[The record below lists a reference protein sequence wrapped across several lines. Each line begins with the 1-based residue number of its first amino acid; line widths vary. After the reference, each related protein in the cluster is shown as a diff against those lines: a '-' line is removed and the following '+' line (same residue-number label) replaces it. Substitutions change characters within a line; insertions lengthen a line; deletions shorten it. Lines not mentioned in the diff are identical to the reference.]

1 MECILEWDVTSTVPL
16 EEEGRQVACLLVLT
30 RYTEANLKGAFQWDE
45 QAVGSVSLAPG
56 TTAFPEKALAVW
68 RSIKA

>member
-1 MECILEWDVTSTVPL
+1 MHSGV
-16 EEEGRQVACLLVLT
+16 GRYEHSALRGGGTAGGLSIGADPC
-30 RYTEANLKGAFQWDE
+30 YTEADLKGAFQWDE